1 VAGAFILAY
10 LFGYAADRRRF
21 VVSSFVSAM
30 KSMFA
35 GSASEHDWDGPLKL
49 AWETYSH
56 EPEEG
61 EAFEAYLL
69 VVSGTVRVPMENC
82 PARITV
88 TFEDTTDE
96 ELGAVPVLCRLP
108 RLANSQGQMH
118 LERSV
123 VLDGSP
129 AVLKGYPL
137 ALLPH
142 SCLHLASTGERTVTM
157 TLTLQGTEY
166 YSDTTYGAAALHVP
180 MSQATRGYGERAR
193 SVEKG
198 ESSLATLAMAMCA
211 SDGHVDARETAL
223 IQAFFRQQ
231 TGPESDRGLV
241 SKRVTDAMEDALS
254 SFYWQGG
261 SQKENIQRACTELK
275 SLDDEALL
283 EIAYELCLDVVA
295 ADTEV
300 TKEERLALEQAGT
313 SLGLSGAQRELLEH
327 HSDEMHRLMQEADD
341 QMNREGLA

>member
-1 VAGAFILAY
+1 M
-10 LFGYAADRRRF
+10 
-21 VVSSFVSAM
+21 SSFVSAM
-30 KSMFA
+30 KSMFG
-35 GSASEHDWDGPLKL
+35 GSASDQGWDGPLKL

-69 VVSGTVRVPMENC
+69 VVSGTVRVPMQNC

-96 ELGAVPVLCRLP
+96 EHGAVPVLCRLP
-108 RLANSQGQMH
+108 RLTNSQGQMH

-142 SCLHLASTGERTVTM
+142 SCVDLASAGERTVTM

-166 YSDTTYGAAALHVP
+166 YSDTTYGGAALHVP
-180 MSQATRGYGERAR
+180 MSQASRGYGERAL
-193 SVEKG
+193 SVERG
-198 ESSLATLAMAMCA
+198 ESALATLAMAMCA
-211 SDGHVDARETAL
+211 SDGHVDARETAV
-223 IQAFFRQQ
+223 IQAFFRKQ
-231 TGPESDRGLV
+231 TGHEGDRGLV

-254 SFYWQGG
+254 NFYWQEG
-261 SQKENIQRACTELK
+261 SQKENIERACAELK
-275 SLDDEALL
+275 SLDDEALS
-283 EIAYELCLDVVA
+283 EIAYELCLDVAA

-300 TKEERLALEQAGT
+300 TEEERRALEQACA
-313 SLGLSGAQRELLEH
+313 SLGLSGAQRDLLEH
-327 HSDEMHRLMQEADD
+327 QNDEMHRLMREADD